1 MKPFRARNP
10 LTIGIVGLL
19 VLALAFLFTLNFDRL
34 PLIGGTSYSADFSEA
49 AGLQSGNEVRIA
61 GVKVGTVGNVSLE
74 GDHVKVSFRVR
85 NAWIGDQT
93 TAAIK
98 IKTLLG
104 QKYLALDPEGTQ
116 ALRSSQPIPLQRTM
130 APYDVIEAFSGLSQT
145 VGQINTQQLAQSFN
159 TISDTFAGT
168 PADVRGA
175 LTGLS
180 ALSQTI
186 ASRDDQL
193 RQLLQNTAA
202 VTKTVAD
209 RDAEFQKIID
219 DGNQLLAELRARR
232 DSITALLRGTRD
244 LSAQLTGLVD
254 DNARQIGPALQQLNQ
269 VTQLLQ
275 RNQDNLNRSIEAF
288 APFTRL
294 LGNVVGNGR
303 WFDTYV
309 CGILPPAV
317 GPVNPE
323 GCQP

>member
-10 LTIGIVGLL
+10 LTIGIVGLVVL
-19 VLALAFLFTLNFDRL
+19 VLAFLVALNFDRL

-49 AGLQSGNEVRIA
+49 AGLRSGNEVRVA
-61 GVKVGTVGNVSLE
+61 GVKVGTVSNVALA

-104 QKYLALDPEGTQ
+104 QKYLALDPEGER
-116 ALRSSQPIPLQRTM
+116 ALASSQPIPLQRTM
-130 APYDVIEAFSGLSQT
+130 APYDVVEAFSGLSQT
-145 VGQINTQQLAQSFN
+145 VGQINTQQLAQSFR

-193 RQLLQNTAA
+193 QQLLQNTAA

-209 RDAEFQKIID
+209 RDAEFQKILN
-219 DGNQLLAELRARR
+219 DGNLLLTEIRARR
-232 DSITALLRGTRD
+232 DSITALLKGTRD
-244 LSAQLTGLVD
+244 LSAQLTGLVN
-254 DNARQIGPALQQLNQ
+254 DNAGQIGPALQQLNQ

-275 RNQDNLNRSIEAF
+275 RNQDNLNRSIQAF

-309 CGILPPAV
+309 CGVLPPAV

>member
-10 LTIGIVGLL
+10 LTIGIAGLV
-19 VLALAFLFTLNFDRL
+19 VLALAFLLALNFDRL

-49 AGLQSGNEVRIA
+49 AGLRSGNEVRVA
-61 GVKVGTVGNVSLE
+61 GVKVGTVSDVALE

-85 NAWIGDQT
+85 DAWIGDQT

-104 QKYLALDPEGTQ
+104 QKYLALDPQGSK
-116 ALRSSQPIPLQRTM
+116 AMARSQPIPLTRTM

-145 VGQINTQQLAQSFN
+145 VGQINTQQLAQSFQ

-175 LTGLS
+175 LNGLS

-186 ASRDDQL
+186 SSRDEQL
-193 RQLLQNTAA
+193 QQLLQNASA

-209 RDAEFQKIID
+209 RDAEVQKILD
-219 DGNQLLAELRARR
+219 DGNQLLAEIRARR

-244 LSAQLTGLVD
+244 LSTELTSLVNEDSAQL
-254 DNARQIGPALQQLNQ
+254 GPALQQLNQ
-269 VTQLLQ
+269 VTLLLQ
-275 RNQDNLNRSIEAF
+275 RNQDNLNRSIQAF

-294 LGNVVGNGR
+294 LGNTVGNGR
-303 WFDTYV
+303 WFDNYV
-309 CGILPPAV
+309 CGLLPPSV

>member
-1 MKPFRARNP
+1 MKSFRARNP

-19 VLALAFLFTLNFDRL
+19 VLVLAFVVTLNFDRL

-61 GVKVGTVGNVSLE
+61 GVKVGTVGAVSLE

-104 QKYLALDPEGTQ
+104 QKYLALDPEGTR
-116 ALRSSQPIPLQRTM
+116 AMPSSQPIPLQRTM

-145 VGQINTQQLAQSFN
+145 VGQINTQQLAQSFR

-202 VTKTVAD
+202 VSKTVAD
-209 RDAEFQKIID
+209 RDAEFQKILD
-219 DGNQLLAELRARR
+219 DGNQLLAEIRARR
-232 DSITALLRGTRD
+232 DSITALLKGTRD
-244 LSAQLTGLVD
+244 LSAQLTGLVND
-254 DNARQIGPALQQLNQ
+254 DAAQIGPALQQLNQ

-275 RNQDNLNRSIEAF
+275 RNQDNLNRSIQVF

-294 LGNVVGNGR
+294 LGNTVGNGR

-309 CGILPPAV
+309 CGLLPPSV

>member
-10 LTIGIVGLL
+10 ITIGIVSLV
-19 VLALAFLFTLNFDRL
+19 VLALAFLFALNFNRL

-49 AGLQSGNEVRIA
+49 AGLSSGNEVRIA
-61 GVKVGTVGNVSLE
+61 GVKVGTVSDVALE

-104 QKYLALDPEGTQ
+104 QKYLALDPEGSQ
-116 ALRSSQPIPLQRTM
+116 PLRGSEPIPLQRTM

-145 VGQINTQQLAQSFN
+145 VGQINTQQLAQSFR
-159 TISDTFAGT
+159 TISDTFSNT

-193 RQLLQNTAA
+193 RQLLQNASA

-209 RDAEFQKIID
+209 RDADVQKILD
-219 DGNQLLAELRARR
+219 DGNQLLAEIRARR
-232 DSITALLRGTRD
+232 DSITELLRGTRD
-244 LSAQLTGLVD
+244 LSAQLTSLVD
-254 DNARQIGPALQQLNQ
+254 ENSAQLGPALQQLNQ
-269 VTQLLQ
+269 VTLLLQ
-275 RNQDNLNRSIEAF
+275 RNQDNLNRSIQAF

-309 CGILPPAV
+309 CGVLPPAV

-323 GCQP
+323 GCHP

>member
-1 MKPFRARNP
+1 
-10 LTIGIVGLL
+10 
-19 VLALAFLFTLNFDRL
+19 
-34 PLIGGTSYSADFSEA
+34 
-49 AGLQSGNEVRIA
+49 
-61 GVKVGTVGNVSLE
+61 
-74 GDHVKVSFRVR
+74 
-85 NAWIGDQT
+85 
-93 TAAIK
+93 
-98 IKTLLG
+98 
-104 QKYLALDPEGTQ
+104 
-116 ALRSSQPIPLQRTM
+116 LQRTM

>member
-34 PLIGGTSYSADFSEA
+34 PLIGGTSYSADFTEA

-145 VGQINTQQLAQSFN
+145 VGQINTQQLAQSFH